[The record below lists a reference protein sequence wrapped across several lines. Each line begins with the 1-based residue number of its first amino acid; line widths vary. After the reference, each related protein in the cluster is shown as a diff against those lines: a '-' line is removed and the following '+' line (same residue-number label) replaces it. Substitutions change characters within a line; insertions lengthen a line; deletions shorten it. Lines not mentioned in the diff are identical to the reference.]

1 VITIIGGGL
10 GGLLLARVLHLH
22 GVEVAVFESEG
33 TPSLR
38 HQGGMLDI
46 HEESGQTALK
56 AAGLYEAFL
65 SKVLFE
71 GDATRVVD
79 KHNTVYLN
87 EQGNDERPE
96 IDRRALRELLL
107 ASLPEGIVRW
117 GHRVENVRAD
127 GSGYEVAFTH
137 GATHQAKVLVGADGA
152 WSKVRA
158 LLTEV
163 QPVYTGLSFAES
175 RILDAAKQHPA
186 QAEAV
191 GKGLMFALSDGKG
204 FLAHR
209 EPDEEL
215 CAYAA
220 FPAPADW
227 YKGEVS
233 VEDVLSR
240 FSDWSPALR
249 GLMEA
254 HHGSLIARAIFALPV
269 GHRWEHKKGVTL
281 LGDAAHLMSPFA
293 GEGANLALIDGAD
306 LGLAFVAHPDDPEK
320 AIAEYEAKMFARSAE
335 AAAASAQG
343 LAMCFAPDAPK
354 PLLDFFRSH
363 GPGADTS
370 ADTQPK
376 AQ

>member
-1 VITIIGGGL
+1 MISVIGGGL
-10 GGLLLARVLHLH
+10 GGLLLARVLHQH
-22 GVEVAVFESEG
+22 GIEVAVFEGEAS
-33 TPSLR
+33 PSLR

-46 HEESGQTALK
+46 HEESGQAALK
-56 AAGLYEAFL
+56 VAGLYESFR

-71 GDATRVVD
+71 GDATRVLD

-96 IDRRALRELLL
+96 IDRRALRDLLL
-107 ASLPEGIVRW
+107 ASLPAGIVRW
-117 GHRVENVRAD
+117 DHRVVSVRAD
-127 GSGYEVAFTH
+127 GSGYEVTFTS
-137 GATHQAKVLVGADGA
+137 GATHHATVLVGADGA
-152 WSKVRA
+152 WSRVRA

-175 RILDAAKQHPA
+175 RILDAAGQHPA

-227 YKGEVS
+227 CQGEPS
-233 VEDVLSR
+233 VEDVLSH
-240 FSDWSPALR
+240 FGDWSPVLR
-249 GLMEA
+249 GLIAA
-254 HHGSLIARAIFALPV
+254 HHGPLIARAIYALPV
-269 GHRWEHKKGVTL
+269 GHRWEHKGGVTL

-293 GEGANLALIDGAD
+293 GEGANLALIDAAD
-306 LGLAFVAHPDDPEK
+306 LGLALAAHANDPER
-320 AIAEYEAKMFARSAE
+320 AIAEYEAKMFPRSAE

-354 PLLDFFRSH
+354 PLMDFFRSISES
-363 GPGADTS
+363 TE
-370 ADTQPK
+370 
-376 AQ
+376 